1 MGNMQQKQEEMKNSL
16 AGITVTA
23 SAEGVTIVGDAAKHI
38 KDVSISAEYLAAE
51 RKEELEDLVLVAI
64 NDYMEKVAAVEAQA
78 SQSLINDM
86 LPGMGGMF
94 GL

>member
-38 KDVSISAEYLAAE
+38 KDVSISAEYLATE